1 MTRGKGVGTDTGQ
14 EGNRGGEGG
23 QVVAVKTP
31 ILGRG
36 VQSGSLPRAE
46 QQTLLFLSLTSCL
59 IAGVPG
65 CITAREG

>member
-1 MTRGKGVGTDTGQ
+1 MLGQ
-14 EGNRGGEGG
+14 TLDRRETEAGEGG
-23 QVVAVKTP
+23 QVAAVKTP

-36 VQSGSLPRAE
+36 VQSGSLPRAK

-65 CITAREG
+65 CITARKG